1 MAKTAE
7 DGATAWKESDN
18 HDSAKNGDHI
28 AMRKNP
34 HLEDVVTDPVRR
46 SRKSILKNVIVVSS
60 GFLLLFT
67 AFQSVSNLQSSINS
81 EQGLGT
87 YTLATIY
94 AALVVS
100 CMFVPTF
107 MISRL
112 GLKYTLVVSMLMYAV
127 YFIANFY
134 PRWLTMIPASI
145 ILGLGGAPLWT
156 AKCAYLTILAT
167 EYARKTGQK
176 PVDVVTRFFG
186 VFFMIFQTAQIWG
199 NLISYYV
206 LKPGGPPVNVT
217 LNLSI
222 ESCGVNFVTAE
233 EITDNANLQPP
244 ESSKL
249 YTLMSIYTVCAF
261 LSALSVLVLLD
272 PLATQPREED
282 KKRSSF
288 YLLVETLRHM
298 RKPYQWAIVPLT
310 IYSGVE
316 QAFLVGDFT
325 QAYVSCSL
333 GIHNVGFVMITF
345 GLADAVFSMVFGSII
360 KVVGRIPIF
369 VFGAIVNA
377 AIIVV
382 LYLWRP
388 SPEEPYVFFI
398 IAGCWGLG
406 DAVWQT
412 QVNAFY
418 GMVFADSE
426 EAAFANYRLWESVGF
441 ILAFAVQKVL
451 FISHKLVMLA
461 VLLAAGMIGYLY
473 IEVHLKL
480 KKRRKLTLQ

>member
-1 MAKTAE
+1 MEMTSKQRSSQSYAE
-7 DGATAWKESDN
+7 K
-18 HDSAKNGDHI
+18 GDHI
-28 AMRKNP
+28 AMRENTNLQDGALP
-34 HLEDVVTDPVRR
+34 PVLIMSRR
-46 SRKSILKNVIVVSS
+46 SIFKNVVVVSS

-94 AALVVS
+94 VALVVS
-100 CMFVPTF
+100 CMFVPAF

-112 GLKYTLVVSMLMYAV
+112 GLKYTLVVSMLMYTV
-127 YFIANFY
+127 YFMANFY
-134 PRWLTMIPASI
+134 PTWFTMIPASI

-156 AKCAYLTILAT
+156 AKCAYLTTLAS
-167 EYARKTGQK
+167 EYARQTGQK
-176 PVDVVTRFFG
+176 TVDVVTRFFG

-206 LKPGGPPVNVT
+206 LKPGGPPANAT
-217 LNLSI
+217 LNFSV
-222 ESCGVNFVTAE
+222 ESCGANFVTAE

-244 ESSKL
+244 DNSKL

-272 PLATQPREED
+272 PIATQPNGD
-282 KKRSSF
+282 TKKRSSF
-288 YLLVETLRHM
+288 GLLVETLRHM

-345 GLADAVFSMVFGSII
+345 GLTDAIFSMVFGSII

-377 AIIVV
+377 AIIMV
-382 LYLWRP
+382 LYLWKS

-418 GMVFADSE
+418 GIVFADSE
-426 EAAFANYRLWESVGF
+426 EGAFANYRLWESLGF
-441 ILAFAVQKVL
+441 IVAFAVQKVL
-451 FISHKLVMLA
+451 LVTHKLLLLT
-461 VLLAAGMIGYLY
+461 VLLSAGMIGYLF
-473 IEVHLKL
+473 IEIHLKL
-480 KKRRKLTLQ
+480 KKRRKLTLQS